1 MKTERET
8 MAINYMLDA
17 LVIAAA
23 QCCWTVDLK
32 FEPST
37 EMVHCIIDGQEV
49 TDISAAG
56 DNPAAAMRDVMRGI
70 LEVTL

>member
-1 MKTERET
+1 MKSERET

-32 FEPST
+32 FEPLT
-37 EMVHCIIDGQEV
+37 EMVHCIIDGQEMP
-49 TDISAAG
+49 DISVVG
-56 DNPAAAMRDVMRGI
+56 DSPSAAMRDAMRGI
-70 LEVTL
+70 LGATT